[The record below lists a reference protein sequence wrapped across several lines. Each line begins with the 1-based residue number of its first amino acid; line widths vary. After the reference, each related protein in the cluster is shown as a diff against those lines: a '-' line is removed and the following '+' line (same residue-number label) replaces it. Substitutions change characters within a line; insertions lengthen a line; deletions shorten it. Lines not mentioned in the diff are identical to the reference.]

1 MDTEA
6 AEEMVIGAV
15 LGIGIMEQVEE
26 GEDMEQME
34 VILELITI
42 LLQQP
47 SLQAEEV
54 EAMEVKAQM
63 GVFAKEVEEVAT
75 A

>member
-1 MDTEA
+1 
-6 AEEMVIGAV
+6 
-15 LGIGIMEQVEE
+15 MEQVEE